1 MVCILEEVFEHGRSL
16 SEHRAVILARTGE
29 SFDTP
34 SRSGRNGVIVVSE
47 NEKGVEIDMRTKV
60 CRGRKFLPLRQR
72 RRQPW
77 LHRIDRRGSVKSR
90 LSNWFRRKCLVQS
103 LHWSSALLVRAS
115 SISVSKYSQTYL
127 PSTQSRTIS
136 ANYIFEQI
144 E

>member
-34 SRSGRNGVIVVSE
+34 SRSGRNGVNFVSE
-47 NEKGVEIDMRTKV
+47 NEKGVEIGMRTKV

-77 LHRIDRRGSVKSR
+77 LHRIDRRGSVRSR
-90 LSNWFRRKCLVQS
+90 PLNRFRRKCIIQS
-103 LHWSSALLVRAS
+103 LHWSSALLVRVS
-115 SISVSKYSQTYL
+115 SISASKYSQTYL
-127 PSTQSRTIS
+127 PSTQSHSIS
-136 ANYIFEQI
+136 ANNISVQMK
-144 E
+144 